1 MTLRNIFAGRTDET
15 KIIIEAAVSSI
26 TKIEEF
32 SAKNIETCLRTLAEE
47 LSISYKKYAETIR
60 AAVWGSKVSPPLFE
74 TIELP
79 GMKTTIE
86 RLGRFKSILIDAY

>member
-74 TIELP
+74 TIEVL
-79 GMKTTIE
+79 GKKTTID
-86 RLGRFKSILIDAY
+86 RLSGFRSLLSNAF

>member
-86 RLGRFKSILIDAY
+86 RLVRFKSILIDAY